1 LTNSQVTEN
10 WKEFLQL
17 APTDAPPFGNHL
29 RQLLWDLKQHSE
41 LATAFTAIVSASQPI
56 PLQSD
61 YGFKL
66 LSMGLVNLEGNNY
79 SPKCN
84 LYRQYFSTHL
94 DEMNQ

>member
-1 LTNSQVTEN
+1 
-10 WKEFLQL
+10 
-17 APTDAPPFGNHL
+17 
-29 RQLLWDLKQHSE
+29 
-41 LATAFTAIVSASQPI
+41 AFTEIVSASQPI